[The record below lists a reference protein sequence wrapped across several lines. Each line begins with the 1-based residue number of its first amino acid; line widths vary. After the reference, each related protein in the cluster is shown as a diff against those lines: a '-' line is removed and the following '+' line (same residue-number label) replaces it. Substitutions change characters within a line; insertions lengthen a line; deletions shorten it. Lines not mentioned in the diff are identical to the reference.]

1 MTDINYTIDDFL
13 GGAVRLKQL
22 NDGYRA
28 TSDAVLLS
36 ASISPVKNQK
46 VLDVGMGTGAVS
58 LCLSAR
64 CPECQITGLEIQ
76 PEMVKIATENV
87 MFNKK
92 DIQVVSG
99 DITKPTGLEH
109 GAYDYVL
116 TNPPFMIEDQVSPN
130 KTRDIAHRESAVCL
144 ADWIKGCLKYVANR
158 GYFVMINRADRLPE
172 ILSLLYPKT
181 AGIRVVPIFTKQGEP
196 AKRVIVIARKGSR
209 SPAVLEPGIILND
222 AEGHR
227 TEIAEQIMRF
237 GKGLFEK

>member
-1 MTDINYTIDDFL
+1 MTEINFTIDDFL

-36 ASISPVKNQK
+36 ASVSPVKNQK

-76 PEMVKIATENV
+76 PEMAEIAIENV
-87 MFNKK
+87 TSNQKN
-92 DIQVVSG
+92 IQVVLG

-116 TNPPFMIEDQVSPN
+116 TNPPFMTEDQVSPN
-130 KTRDIAHRESAVCL
+130 KTRDIAHRESSVSL
-144 ADWIKGCLKYVANR
+144 ADWVKGCLKYVANR
-158 GYFVMINRADRLPE
+158 GYFAMINRADRLPE

-181 AGIRVVPIFTKQGEP
+181 AGIRIVPIFTKEGEP
-196 AKRVIVIARKGSR
+196 AKRVIVIARKGSK
-209 SPAVLEPGIILND
+209 SPAILEPGIILND
-222 AEGHR
+222 KAGHR
-227 TEIAEQIMRF
+227 TEVAEQIMRY
-237 GKGLFEK
+237 GKGLFDK

>member
-1 MTDINYTIDDFL
+1 MTEDNYTIDDFL

-28 TSDAVLLS
+28 TSDAVLLA
-36 ASISPVKNQK
+36 ASISPIKNQK

-64 CPECQITGLEIQ
+64 CPDCQITGLEIQ
-76 PEMVKIATENV
+76 PEMAEIATENV
-87 MFNKK
+87 TFNKK
-92 DIQVVSG
+92 NIQVVLG

-109 GAYDYVL
+109 GAFDFVL
-116 TNPPFMIEDQVSPN
+116 TNPPFMTEDQVSPN
-130 KTRDIAHRESAVCL
+130 KTRDIAHRESGVCL

-158 GYFVMINRADRLPE
+158 GYFAMINRADRLPE

-181 AGIRVVPIFTKQGEP
+181 AGIRIIPIFTKQGEP

-209 SPAVLEPGIILND
+209 SPAILEPGIILND
-222 AEGHR
+222 TEGRR

-237 GKGLFEK
+237 GKSISEV